1 MTGRTWV
8 TGAAVAALIG
18 LGHGHIAGQP
28 PPKAISLEPLGS
40 FETGFFDEGAIEI
53 SAFDPETAR
62 VFVTFAERP
71 FVGIIDISDP
81 GNPVPASPHS
91 EISLEQY
98 GADARSTSVAVGD
111 GVLAVAIPQG
121 VDGTAPGKVAFFTT
135 DGAFLDDVTVGALP
149 DMLTF
154 TPNGQ
159 YVLTANEGQPRDDYG
174 LDPEGSVSMID
185 VRGGVTS
192 LSQAD
197 VTTVGFSQFNGAAL
211 DASIRIFG
219 KGATVAQDLEPEYV
233 AVSHDSRTAW
243 VTLQENNAIATIDL
257 EAKRVTSLKGLGFKN
272 HLLPGNGLDGSRDDK
287 HIEIANYPVLGVYMP
302 DAIATLRVG
311 GQTYLVT
318 ANEGD
323 AREYAGLNS
332 AGTEVVEVEDVVLDP
347 ATFGQYPALQ
357 HRVNGIGR
365 LKITRYGGDTD
376 GDGDYDRLLAFG
388 ARSFSIWTT
397 DAQQVFDSRQQL
409 EDITARAYPDNFNAS
424 STNNTIDDRSDDKG
438 PEPEG
443 VTVASVFGRT
453 YIFVMLE
460 RIGGVMVYEATDP
473 AAPRFVTYVNT
484 RDITVADPEEPEPG
498 EHPGDLGPEAARFVP
513 ADESP
518 NGRPLL
524 IVSNEVSG
532 SLRVF
537 EVVPRQ

>member
-1 MTGRTWV
+1 
-8 TGAAVAALIG
+8 
-18 LGHGHIAGQP
+18 
-28 PPKAISLEPLGS
+28 
-40 FETGFFDEGAIEI
+40 
-53 SAFDPETAR
+53 
-62 VFVTFAERP
+62 
-71 FVGIIDISDP
+71 
-81 GNPVPASPHS
+81 
-91 EISLEQY
+91 
-98 GADARSTSVAVGD
+98 
-111 GVLAVAIPQG
+111 
-121 VDGTAPGKVAFFTT
+121 
-135 DGAFLDDVTVGALP
+135 
-149 DMLTF
+149 
-154 TPNGQ
+154 
-159 YVLTANEGQPRDDYG
+159 
-174 LDPEGSVSMID
+174 
-185 VRGGVTS
+185 
-192 LSQAD
+192 
-197 VTTVGFSQFNGAAL
+197 
-211 DASIRIFG
+211 
-219 KGATVAQDLEPEYV
+219 
-233 AVSHDSRTAW
+233 
-243 VTLQENNAIATIDL
+243 
-257 EAKRVTSLKGLGFKN
+257 
-272 HLLPGNGLDGSRDDK
+272 
-287 HIEIANYPVLGVYMP
+287 
-302 DAIATLRVG
+302 
-311 GQTYLVT
+311 
-318 ANEGD
+318 
-323 AREYAGLNS
+323 
-332 AGTEVVEVEDVVLDP
+332 
-347 ATFGQYPALQ
+347 
-357 HRVNGIGR
+357 VNGIGR

-518 NGRPLL
+518 HGRPLL

>member
-18 LGHGHIAGQP
+18 LGQGHVAGDP
-28 PPKAISLEPLGS
+28 PPKGIALEPLGS
-40 FETGFFDEGAIEI
+40 YDTGFFDEGAVEI
-53 SAFDPETAR
+53 SAFDPMTAR

-81 GNPVPASPHS
+81 DNPVPASPLS
-91 EISLEQY
+91 QISLAQF
-98 GADARSTSVAVGD
+98 GADARSTSVAVRD
-111 GVLAVAIPQG
+111 GILAVAIPQG
-121 VDGTAPGKVAFFTT
+121 VDDTAPGKVAFFTT
-135 DGAFLDDVTVGALP
+135 DGAFLSAVTVGALP

-154 TPNGQ
+154 TPNRQ
-159 YVLTANEGQPRDDYG
+159 YVLTANEGQPRADYG
-174 LDPEGSVSMID
+174 LDPDGSVSLID

-192 LSQAD
+192 LSQAA
-197 VTTVGFSQFNGAAL
+197 VTTVGFSQFNGATL
-211 DASIRIFG
+211 DPSIRVFG
-219 KGATVAQDLEPEYV
+219 KGATVAQDLEPEYIAV
-233 AVSHDSRTAW
+233 AHDSQTAW

-257 EAKRVTSLKGLGFKN
+257 RSKRVTSLRVLEFKN
-272 HLLPGNGLDGSRDDK
+272 HRLPGNGLDGSRDDK
-287 HIEIANYPVLGVYMP
+287 EIEIANYPVLGVYMP

-311 GQTYLVT
+311 GGTYLVT

-323 AREYAGLNS
+323 AREYPGLNA
-332 AGTEVVEVEDVVLDP
+332 AGTEVTEVEDVILDP
-347 ATFGQYPALQ
+347 ATFSQYPQLQ
-357 HRVNGIGR
+357 DRVDGIGR
-365 LKITRYGGDTD
+365 LKITRFGGDTD

-388 ARSFSIWTT
+388 ARSFSVWTT
-397 DAQQVFDSRQQL
+397 DGQQVFDSGQQL
-409 EDITARAYPDNFNAS
+409 EEITAKAYPDHFNAS
-424 STNNTIDDRSDDKG
+424 STNTTIDDRSDDKG

-460 RIGGVMVYEATDP
+460 RIGGVMVYEATSP
-473 AAPRFVTYVNT
+473 VSPRLVTYVNT

-513 ADESP
+513 AEDSP

-537 EVVPRQ
+537 EITAQK